1 MDAHNMDSQSNME
14 KKRNLQIINI
24 SSPNMVKSLSVE
36 EEEKKESSDQSQ
48 DLEIHDFD
56 SKEHQ

>member
-1 MDAHNMDSQSNME
+1 MDSQSNME

-56 SKEHQ
+56 SKEQQ